1 MHAQKKPGQL
11 LTYSIKAA
19 GMRLSWM
26 FVIFSI
32 CACTKEDSVELP
44 VLSTL
49 SVIEIH
55 RTSAKSGGE
64 ITHDGGAP
72 ILARGIVWGSSP
84 GPNLDQHEGFTREGS
99 GAGIFS
105 SSATDLDPAT
115 IYYIRA
121 YARNAAGTA
130 YGNEIEFQTQ
140 SPPTVSSNPV
150 PANSATNQPAS
161 LILQW
166 PANTDVDGAP
176 VTYDVYFGTSSPPEQ
191 ISSSQTANSLIRTS
205 LAFDQTYYWMVAVVD
220 SHGNAFE
227 GPVWNFTTMSQQGG
241 GDIIFNPGLSY
252 GTMTD
257 IEGNTYR
264 TIEIGTQTW
273 MAENLRTTKFNDD
286 SAIPLVTGNNTW
298 AGLSIPAYCWYD
310 NAPEQHAPNYG
321 ALYSWSTVETGKL
334 CPTGWHVPSD
344 AEWTVLADFL
354 GGDAG
359 GKMKE
364 TGTSHWEDPNTG
376 ATNSSG
382 FTAVPGGVRSGH
394 DGIFYDVSLFGNWW
408 SSTADSNGDALYR
421 NMYTDDAG
429 LGRHGIIKSYGYSV
443 RCLRD

>member
-1 MHAQKKPGQL
+1 MKATMHAQKKPGQL
-11 LTYSIKAA
+11 LTNSIKAA
-19 GMRLSWM
+19 GMLLSWALLILS
-26 FVIFSI
+26 FT
-32 CACTKEDSVELP
+32 ACLREDPAQLPALRTLP
-44 VLSTL
+44 VT
-49 SVIEIH
+49 EIH
-55 RTSAKSGGE
+55 WTSATSGGD
-64 ITHDGGAP
+64 ITNEGGEA
-72 ILARGIVWGSSP
+72 ILSRGIVWGSLP
-84 GPNLDQHEGFTREGS
+84 GPTIDKFEGITNEGS
-99 GAGIFS
+99 GAGNFTS
-105 SSATDLDPAT
+105 TATDLDPAT
-115 IYYIRA
+115 RYYMRA
-121 YARNAAGTA
+121 YATSVAGTA
-130 YGNEIEFQTQ
+130 YGNEVDFQTRGK
-140 SPPTVSSNPV
+140 S
-150 PANSATNQPAS
+150 
-161 LILQW
+161 
-166 PANTDVDGAP
+166 
-176 VTYDVYFGTSSPPEQ
+176 
-191 ISSSQTANSLIRTS
+191 
-205 LAFDQTYYWMVAVVD
+205 
-220 SHGNAFE
+220 
-227 GPVWNFTTMSQQGG
+227 
-241 GDIIFNPGLSY
+241 GLPY

-264 TIEIGTQTW
+264 TIGIGTQTW

-286 SAIPLVTGNNTW
+286 SAIPLVADNNTW
-298 AGLSIPAYCWYD
+298 AGLSTPAYCWYD
-310 NAPEQHAPNYG
+310 NDPEQHAPNYG